1 MPRYTFSQG
10 DRIKSDD
17 HFDLVMNYG
26 KKYVSR
32 SFILYFHRKEF
43 SSTKIGFIA
52 SKKLGN
58 AVTRNKSKRKLKEL
72 VRHLQYHIHKQYDV
86 LLIARYNLINTPT
99 SDLSNEFITCLQEM
113 SIWID

>member
-10 DRIKSDD
+10 GRIKSDD
-17 HFDLVMNYG
+17 HFNIVINSG
-26 KKYVSR
+26 KKYVST
-32 SFILYFHRKEF
+32 SFVLYLHPKEF
-43 SSTKIGFIA
+43 SDAKIGFIA

-72 VRHLQYHIHKQYDV
+72 ARHFQYHIHKQYDV
-86 LLIARYNLINTPT
+86 LLIARYNVINTST